1 MTQDAIAGPPR
12 TSRTPDW
19 SLQTSAHKLK
29 VQTQSDAEKHMDT
42 ALIDILSGDDVN
54 GPLFR
59 HQEERDWRSRVC
71 KSVSFVT

>member
-1 MTQDAIAGPPR
+1 MTQDAIAEPPR
-12 TSRTPDW
+12 VFRIPHW
-19 SLQTSAHKLK
+19 SLQTGTRQLE